1 MLVQLKLDSSILDF
15 QFSKGYMQ
23 GFYFKGL
30 IYKTDRYCAIST
42 SQICIIRQ
50 E

>member
-1 MLVQLKLDSSILDF
+1 MLVQLKINGSVIDF
-15 QFSKGYMQ
+15 HFSRGYMQ

-30 IYKTDRYCAIST
+30 IYKTDRYCAVST
-42 SQICIIRQ
+42 SQIRIIKQ